1 MTIDEY
7 IATQPVNIQPLLL
20 SVRQTI
26 ATAIPDAE
34 ERISYGMNPNPQYH
48 DALSNG
54 ENPFKNIDFHPISD
68 DSEWIDMGEVDDFY
82 W

>member
-34 ERISYGMNPNPQYH
+34 ERISYGMNPNPQYQ
-48 DALSNG
+48 
-54 ENPFKNIDFHPISD
+54 
-68 DSEWIDMGEVDDFY
+68 
-82 W
+82 